1 MQMQMQMQESR
12 GEAQTVRHGV
22 NGERWTMDD
31 GRWTAALRE
40 RVRGRC
46 AAASRAEGAS
56 AARLGWAGAC
66 LKCQP
71 NELYAVLLRRLFGAK
86 LGPAVCFEKSRRT
99 RPGAACLPD
108 ASVPIGKASE
118 VSTFNRQ
125 SVSCRHSR
133 EKHQG
138 RAGRGEGRGAREV
151 REVK

>member
-1 MQMQMQMQESR
+1 MQMQMQESR
-12 GEAQTVRHGV
+12 GEAQTVGHGV
-22 NGERWTMDD
+22 NGERLTMDD

-46 AAASRAEGAS
+46 AAASRAEGTS

-71 NELYAVLLRRLFGAK
+71 NELYAVLRRPFGAK
-86 LGPAVCFEKSRRT
+86 LGPAVCFEMSRRT